1 MVDHST
7 SAARG
12 SPRPRSPSANW
23 YGSVELPPTNPKVV
37 SNVPG
42 AAAKVVELM
51 NLGGSAVFSA

>member
-7 SAARG
+7 FG
-12 SPRPRSPSANW
+12 RPRKPPPPIPVGDW